1 MRAKS
6 TISENEENTDLAIS
20 LGFDLDG
27 SATLSRQQ
35 YLDKIQEDGTKDSF
49 ASAQA
54 HLRMLDYFAKDIHK
68 RNSIEEIID
77 YIKTKS
83 SDDAVRR
90 RNVSQEIKN
99 QCQIYFKLSLLIFK
113 GYL

>member
-1 MRAKS
+1 MESKS
-6 TISENEENTDLAIS
+6 TIPENEDLAIS

-49 ASAQA
+49 ASAKA
-54 HLRMLDYFAKDIHK
+54 HLRMLDYFAIDVHK

-90 RNVSQEIKN
+90 RNVAIMLDQYVKWLGQEHPNIK
-99 QCQIYFKLSLLIFK
+99 IKM
-113 GYL
+113 